1 MSEVD
6 TAEAVILKVS
16 DSPPTTPPMELD
28 HTIESESRTPPFQSK
43 HTGTLPNPA
52 IPSSAGVDS
61 DTAMPNAGNGHSLE
75 PTPSSS
81 AEKPGRANRKGKRFV
96 ATAKDPHAPVQSTPS
111 KARERA
117 AEDTAAGAGGRPRK
131 RRLKPRLEEAVDI
144 PYQTIKA
151 INMPPRAGGAN
162 DQNRIP
168 SAPVEGTF
176 PYGNTEDYKSS
187 MIIYWLDEEEHTYG
201 TTTTLFNNAF
211 PDDKITDNAIRR
223 RHIRALQRLL
233 KRYGAKPIDQ
243 IGPVGKNVLRRKKA
257 RAPKLRDIV
266 PEFDQTAAATQSEEH
281 GDVSASLSTS
291 KISATPEL
299 PLTPLTIPSDAH
311 GIKSK
316 AQKSREFEKACIV
329 VWRDAEKMDF
339 KAIRDRLENE
349 RNLSLGLK
357 TVEKYYDQALDRVH
371 GNLGVDGEEGEEGEE
386 GGADGHE
393 EGIMASG
400 EVRDH

>member
-1 MSEVD
+1 MNEVD
-6 TAEAVILKVS
+6 TAETVILKVS
-16 DSPPTTPPMELD
+16 DAPPITHPMELD
-28 HTIESESRTPPFQSK
+28 HIIESESRTPPFQSK

-52 IPSSAGVDS
+52 ITSSAGVYS
-61 DTAMPNAGNGHSLE
+61 DTDMPNAGNGHSLE

-81 AEKPGRANRKGKRFV
+81 AEKPRRANGKDKRFV
-96 ATAKDPHAPVQSTPS
+96 ATAKDPRALVQSTPY

-117 AEDTAAGAGGRPRK
+117 AEHTIAGEGKRPRK
-131 RRLKPRLEEAVDI
+131 RRLKARLEETVDI

-151 INMPPRAGGAN
+151 INMPPRAGGVKAQ
-162 DQNRIP
+162 DQIP
-168 SAPVEGTF
+168 PAPVQGTF

-201 TTTTLFNNAF
+201 TTTTLFNKTF
-211 PDDKITDNAIRR
+211 PQDKITDNAIRR

-257 RAPKLRDIV
+257 RAPKLSEIV

-281 GDVSASLSTS
+281 GDVFTSLSTS

-299 PLTPLTIPSDAH
+299 PLTPLTTPSDAQ

-339 KAIRDRLENE
+339 KAIQDRLEKE
-349 RNLSLGLK
+349 RNWSLGLK
-357 TVEKYYDQALDRVH
+357 TVEKYYHQALDRVH
-371 GNLGVDGEEGEEGEE
+371 GNLGVDGEEGEEG
-386 GGADGHE
+386 GADGIDD
-393 EGIMASG
+393 GIMASG